1 MKSALLLFAALLFAP
16 PAAAAP
22 ADPPVAE
29 SKLANSSVSVL
40 VDPKLDDG
48 RLVIKIAAQNRT
60 VAPVAFGPG
69 SISVSKPNGEVIA
82 LLPLQ
87 RLIDDVR
94 VAAGERVQP
103 GPSSAPTA
111 DAYATSDDAV
121 RQGDHGPTIN
131 GYTGSSAVAPIAQL
145 RGAQAAA
152 RPAKPTISKAEA
164 EAQIAALNQA
174 ILQDT
179 TIQPGKVAA
188 GQVVSEKLKFRKGE
202 DRTLHLR
209 ISVAGDEHG
218 FTIAAPGD

>member
-1 MKSALLLFAALLFAP
+1 MKSALLLFAALLFAA

-60 VAPVAFGPG
+60 SAPVAFGPG
-69 SISVSKPNGEVIA
+69 SISVSKPHGEVIA

-87 RLIDDVR
+87 QLVDDIR

-103 GPSSAPTA
+103 GPSSAATSG
-111 DAYATSDDAV
+111 AYATSDDAV

-131 GYTGSSAVAPIAQL
+131 GYTGTAAIAPIAQL
-145 RGAQAAA
+145 RGAQAGVRSA
-152 RPAKPTISKAEA
+152 RPTISKAEA
-164 EAQIAALNQA
+164 EKEITALNQA
-174 ILQDT
+174 ILRDT
-179 TIQPGKVAA
+179 TVQPGQVAV
-188 GQVVSEKLKFRKGE
+188 GEIVSEKLRFNKGE

-209 ISVAGDEHG
+209 VSIAGDEHG
-218 FTIAAPGD
+218 FTIAAPND